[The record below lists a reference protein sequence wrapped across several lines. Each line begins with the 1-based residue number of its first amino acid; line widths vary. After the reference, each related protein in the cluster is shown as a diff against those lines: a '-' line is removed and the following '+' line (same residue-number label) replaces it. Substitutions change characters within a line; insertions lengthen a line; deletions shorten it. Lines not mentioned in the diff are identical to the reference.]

1 MIGRGRR
8 AQAYWRLDTP
18 QCLAHLERRTII
30 GAEANLAARLQSIAD
45 AGQIVISYETYA
57 FVRDTI
63 VARALAPISMKGISR
78 EVIPYVVSGVLDAT
92 GKNVQ
97 VFSEHMTGMD
107 FYFNASMID
116 STKAPHIREIL

>member
-1 MIGRGRR
+1 MMGRGRGGE
-8 AQAYWRLDTP
+8 AYWGLDTP

-30 GAEANLAARLQSIAD
+30 GAEANLAARLQSIAEP
-45 AGQIVISYETYA
+45 GQIVISYETYA

-78 EVIPYVVSGVLDAT
+78 EVIPYVVSGVLDVT

-107 FYFNASMID
+107 FLFQRQHDRCKNHTIC
-116 STKAPHIREIL
+116 